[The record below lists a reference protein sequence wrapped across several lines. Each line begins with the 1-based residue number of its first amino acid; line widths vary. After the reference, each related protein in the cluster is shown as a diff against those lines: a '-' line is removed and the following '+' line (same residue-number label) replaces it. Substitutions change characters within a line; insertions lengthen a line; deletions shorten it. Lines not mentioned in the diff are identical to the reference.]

1 MPTTF
6 DNLPQQVD
14 HLLTEV
20 LLIKKI
26 LLDRN
31 EKPEE
36 VPKKFLSSKE
46 ALSELKAMGYSMSW
60 SKFTK
65 MVASRIVPCKKVNNK
80 LLFNKEEL
88 RKWFDNQLDNSSELN
103 CLSTTS
109 ITNSARSKQ
118 HKNYYGK

>member
-1 MPTTF
+1 MSTTF

-20 LLIKKI
+20 LVIKKI

-46 ALSELKAMGYSMSW
+46 AFSELKAMGYSISW

-65 MVASRIVPCKKVNNK
+65 MVASRIVPCKKINNK
-80 LLFNKEEL
+80 LLFNKKEL
-88 RKWFDNQLDNSSELN
+88 RKWFEEQIIDPSENLSLSNYSIIKSSQN
-103 CLSTTS
+103 
-109 ITNSARSKQ
+109 
-118 HKNYYGK
+118 KNRYGNK